1 MLIVRDWMGHRGPF
15 VLLCITWNVIAY
27 PCLRTT
33 SWDTSRWHRYGV
45 IAVANVSYI
54 SMQYV
59 LSVPDVNGVLTS
71 QCSERRLAVSL
82 LQTTPGTER
91 CHGVSPIPYPIQ
103 LNRYSIRIDSNYGSV
118 IVMAANCAGI
128 SGSQIFR
135 TSDMPRYTHGLTAI
149 CALAAASWVFALVLN
164 LYYFWRAKKQPP
176 SLHT

>member
-59 LSVPDVNGVLTS
+59 LSVPDLNGVLTS
-71 QCSERRLAVSL
+71 HS
-82 LQTTPGTER
+82 
-91 CHGVSPIPYPIQ
+91 
-103 LNRYSIRIDSNYGSV
+103 
-118 IVMAANCAGI
+118 
-128 SGSQIFR
+128 
-135 TSDMPRYTHGLTAI
+135 
-149 CALAAASWVFALVLN
+149 VLN
-164 LYYFWRAKKQPP
+164 VGWLSVYCKRPQERSVAMA
-176 SLHT
+176 